1 MFSQSFSRV
10 KIQLT
15 IALSRLRS
23 DSSDTRK
30 CNDVYLKKSLI
41 TLQNYAD
48 NDKELASTRFPEQVS
63 CLHPLIYTSS
73 RDTLMFSRGMQY
85 AV

>member
-1 MFSQSFSRV
+1 M

-30 CNDVYLKKSLI
+30 CNDAYLKRSLI
-41 TLQNYAD
+41 TLQNYAE

-63 CLHPLIYTSS
+63 TGTMNFFKFPCLLLESERELLYY
-73 RDTLMFSRGMQY
+73 F
-85 AV
+85 